1 MQSIGRF
8 TTRMTHLVEDGLSR
22 ADEAPL
28 VDGAGSIGQLHRVA
42 NVEELAFVVHI
53 GVVAVH
59 FAIAAERVDDVLAD
73 GRGVAR

>member
-28 VDGAGSIGQLHRVA
+28 VDGA
-42 NVEELAFVVHI
+42 
-53 GVVAVH
+53 
-59 FAIAAERVDDVLAD
+59 ERVDDVLAD
-73 GRGVAR
+73 GRRVAR